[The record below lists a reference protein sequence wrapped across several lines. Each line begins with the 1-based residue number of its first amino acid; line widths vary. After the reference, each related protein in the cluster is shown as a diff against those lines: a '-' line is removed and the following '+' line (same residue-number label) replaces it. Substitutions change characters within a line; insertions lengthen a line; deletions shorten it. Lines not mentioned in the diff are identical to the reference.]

1 MALCT
6 RAGICVFQVRSRIFM
21 SVPAIAI
28 EKLTKVY
35 RNGTRALKQVDL
47 TIEEGDFFALLG
59 ANGAGK
65 TTLISILTGLV
76 NKTAGEGKIFG
87 HDIDTRPTE
96 AKKFIGVVPQ
106 EFNFNMFEKVEDIV
120 CTQAGYFG
128 IELKD
133 AERES
138 QELLKRLGLWGKR
151 FVPS

>member
-76 NKTAGEGKIFG
+76 NKTSGKAEIFG
-87 HDIDTRPTE
+87 
-96 AKKFIGVVPQ
+96 ASV
-106 EFNFNMFEKVEDIV
+106 
-120 CTQAGYFG
+120 
-128 IELKD
+128 
-133 AERES
+133 ERE
-138 QELLKRLGLWGKR
+138 
-151 FVPS
+151 PSRAKT